1 MENRPCDN
9 HPRRTK
15 ARWDRLARHYGLVE
29 FLSER
34 HLRPWRAVLWRHASG
49 RILEVGAGTGLNLGF
64 YPPGAEITAC
74 DLSGVM
80 LRKARERARG
90 MPLRI
95 TFNEAD
101 LCCLP
106 FPDGLFDTTA
116 ETFVLCSLQDPVPC
130 LREMA
135 RVTRPGGRI
144 LLLDHV
150 RIDRPVIGPL
160 MDLVNRLTVR
170 FAAEHITH
178 RTEALAR
185 AAGLEIGESRR
196 YGCMGVIQFLVARPG
211 KDGGQE
217 AGKLQRQGK
226 KREETMGS
234 GVGPTAGSGGRKVPD
249 RSERLPRTLRT
260 ARPRHPIDPGRSG
273 P

>member
-1 MENRPCDN
+1 MANECRGNRPSE
-9 HPRRTK
+9 TK

-29 FLSER
+29 YLSER
-34 HLRPWRAVLWRHASG
+34 HLRPWRAVLWRRASG

-64 YPPGAEITAC
+64 YPTGSEITAC

-80 LRKARERARG
+80 LRKARERARK

-95 TFNEAD
+95 TFHEAD
-101 LCCLP
+101 LCSLP
-106 FPDGLFDTTA
+106 FRGGLFDTTV

-170 FAAEHITH
+170 FAAETITH

-185 AAGLEIGESRR
+185 AAGLEIVESRR
-196 YGCMGVIQFLVARPG
+196 GGFMGVIQFIVAQPSL
-211 KDGGQE
+211 GG
-217 AGKLQRQGK
+217 
-226 KREETMGS
+226 S
-234 GVGPTAGSGGRKVPD
+234 
-249 RSERLPRTLRT
+249 
-260 ARPRHPIDPGRSG
+260 
-273 P
+273 

>member
-185 AAGLEIGESRR
+185 AAGLEIEESRR

-211 KDGGQE
+211 KTE
-217 AGKLQRQGK
+217 AGKLRGQEI
-226 KREETMGS
+226 KREKTMGS
-234 GVGPTAGSGGRKVPD
+234 GAGPTAGSGGRKVPD

-260 ARPRHPIDPGRSG
+260 ARPRPPIDPGRSG

>member
-217 AGKLQRQGK
+217 AGKLQRQEK

-234 GVGPTAGSGGRKVPD
+234 GAGPTAGSGGRKVPD

-260 ARPRHPIDPGRSG
+260 ARPRPPIDPGRSG